1 MKKIF
6 RFTAPALFVLYVLSF
21 VFTFSSSLPNYIS
34 STFLA
39 GLTSEQATGI
49 IYVFCAIATIIVFV
63 FMPQLFRKYGNYKL
77 TLYLC
82 ILTFF
87 ALLGIT
93 FSKNAYVIILC
104 FIVSYIT
111 TTLISLCLDVFIE
124 HNSFNFDT
132 GRIRS
137 FYLTA
142 INIAYLFS
150 PWLSGLLI
158 GTSSYWK
165 VFLAATAVMIPTT
178 LLVSYNLKGF
188 KDPEYSNLKFLATVR
203 DVRANKDIRSIF
215 ASSFLL
221 NFFFAWMVI
230 YTPLYLNKYIG
241 FSWVTIGAMFTIMLV
256 PFVFIQVPAGE
267 LADKKYGEKEMLS
280 IGFVIMAISC
290 ALIPLVGG
298 KSFLIWAILLCM
310 TRIGAALVQVMSDT
324 YFFKKIG
331 EKNVDIITMYRLMS
345 LVAYG
350 VAPLVAIVFLWYFK
364 IQYIFFALGF
374 LMLFG
379 LRYSVAI
386 IDTK

>member
-1 MKKIF
+1 MNKLF
-6 RFTAPALFVLYVLSF
+6 RITTPTLFILYVLSF
-21 VFTFSSSLPNYIS
+21 IFTFSSSLPNYAS

-49 IYVFCAIATIIVFV
+49 IYAICSVVTIAAFV
-63 FMPQLFRKYGNYKL
+63 FMPRLFRKYGNYRL
-77 TLYLC
+77 TLWLC
-82 ILTFF
+82 ILTFL
-87 ALLGIT
+87 ALFGIT
-93 FSKNAYVIILC
+93 FSKNVYVIILC
-104 FIVSYIT
+104 FIASYVTI
-111 TTLISLCLDVFIE
+111 TLISLCLDVFIE
-124 HNSFNFDT
+124 HNSLDVDT
-132 GRIRS
+132 GEIRS
-137 FYLTA
+137 LYLTA
-142 INIAYLFS
+142 INIAYLLS

-158 GTSSYWK
+158 GTNAYWK

-178 LLVSYNLKGF
+178 LLVSYNLKNF
-188 KDPEYSNLKFLATVR
+188 KDPEYSDLKFFATVR

-256 PFVFIQVPAGE
+256 PFVFIQIPAGE
-267 LADKKYGEKEMLS
+267 LADRKYGEKEMLS
-280 IGFVIMAISC
+280 IGFVVMAVSC

-298 KSFLIWAILLCM
+298 KSFWIWAILLFVGR
-310 TRIGAALVQVMSDT
+310 TGAALVQVMSDT

-331 EKNVDIITMYRLMS
+331 ERNVDVITMYRLMS
-345 LVAYG
+345 LLAYG
-350 VAPLVAIVFLWYFK
+350 IAPLIAIVFLWYFK

-386 IDTK
+386 RDTK